1 MRHPTA
7 SRLRTLLLAFVFA
20 VPSLAAAQ
28 SRAPSRAGASDS
40 ARASAFVSEG
50 AAALERGDAASA
62 RDSFRKALEADPD
75 CVDAHT
81 YLGVLAD
88 RDGDAREAERHFAA
102 AAALAPFSASARNN
116 YGAILVRLG
125 RLQLAAAQFEASLK
139 LDGEQPNALVNL
151 AQIRFSSGRPED
163 LRASRE
169 LFERAER
176 VAPDAEIARAL
187 VVIALR
193 LGEKDKAASAYR
205 DYAAR
210 VPAAP
215 SSAVPSSAAS
225 PSSVGSTSPVGSSS
239 AAPSPSSSSPPAS
252 TQSQSASPASRAE
265 LGEALFEAGLLEEAT
280 QELSAAVALNPS
292 DSAAVVALGRAYL
305 KRKDIRAAGRT
316 LEAAVARG
324 LDPAPVYAA
333 LADVYEAGGYVEHAI
348 PAMRL
353 AIARDPHNELYRL
366 RYGMLLNDTKAP
378 AAAVIRLK
386 EALEEF
392 PNSSRLWLALGI
404 AEQSD
409 SKNDDA
415 QKSFER
421 ALELDAASAPALAY
435 LGSTYAERGQYAQA
449 AAFYERSIAADPN
462 QAVPYYLA
470 ADVLLKQPEVDAPRV
485 EKYLARAIELEPDF
499 APAHLA
505 LARLDVRAERWPQ
518 AAAEFERVI
527 RLDPQSAEAH
537 YQLAR
542 VYVRLKRT
550 QDAERELAAF
560 KQLSDAQKQ
569 QRETDRRE
577 LLRRLADVRF

>member
-1 MRHPTA
+1 MSAT
-7 SRLRTLLLAFVFA
+7 
-20 VPSLAAAQ
+20 AAA
-28 SRAPSRAGASDS
+28 
-40 ARASAFVSEG
+40 
-50 AAALERGDAASA
+50 
-62 RDSFRKALEADPD
+62 
-75 CVDAHT
+75 
-81 YLGVLAD
+81 
-88 RDGDAREAERHFAA
+88 
-102 AAALAPFSASARNN
+102 
-116 YGAILVRLG
+116 
-125 RLQLAAAQFEASLK
+125 
-139 LDGEQPNALVNL
+139 
-151 AQIRFSSGRPED
+151 
-163 LRASRE
+163 
-169 LFERAER
+169 
-176 VAPDAEIARAL
+176 
-187 VVIALR
+187 
-193 LGEKDKAASAYR
+193 
-205 DYAAR
+205 
-210 VPAAP
+210 
-215 SSAVPSSAAS
+215 
-225 PSSVGSTSPVGSSS
+225 
-239 AAPSPSSSSPPAS
+239 
-252 TQSQSASPASRAE
+252 RAE
-265 LGEALFEAGLLEEAT
+265 LGEALLEGGLVA
-280 QELSAAVALNPS
+280 QAINELNVAVALNPS
-292 DSAAVVALGRAYL
+292 DAAAVVALGRAYL
-305 KRKDIRAAGRT
+305 KRKEIRAAGRT

-386 EALEEF
+386 EALQEF

-421 ALELDAASAPALAY
+421 ALELDGASAPALAY

-449 AAFYERSIAADPN
+449 AAFYERAIAADPN

>member
-1 MRHPTA
+1 
-7 SRLRTLLLAFVFA
+7 L
-20 VPSLAAAQ
+20 Q
-28 SRAPSRAGASDS
+28 
-40 ARASAFVSEG
+40 
-50 AAALERGDAASA
+50 RGDAAAA
-62 RDSFRKALEADPD
+62 RASFRKALEADPD

-88 RDGDAREAERHFAA
+88 RDGDLKEAERHFAA
-102 AAALAPFSASARNN
+102 AAALAPFDASARNN

-139 LDGEQPNALVNL
+139 LDGDQPNALVNL
-151 AQIRFSSGRPED
+151 AQIRFSSGRAED
-163 LRASRE
+163 LRASRA
-169 LFERAER
+169 LFEHALG

-187 VVIALR
+187 VVISLR
-193 LGEKDKAASAYR
+193 LGDKEGAAKAYSQYSR
-205 DYAAR
+205 L
-210 VPAAP
+210 VPAA
-215 SSAVPSSAAS
+215 SSPQSLSASAA
-225 PSSVGSTSPVGSSS
+225 
-239 AAPSPSSSSPPAS
+239 A
-252 TQSQSASPASRAE
+252 RAE
-265 LGEALFEAGLLEEAT
+265 LGEALLEGGLPGEAIN
-280 QELSAAVALNPS
+280 ELNVALSLDPS
-292 DSAAVVALGRAYL
+292 NAGAVVALGRAQL
-305 KRKDIRAAGRT
+305 KRGDIRAAGRT
-316 LEAAVARG
+316 LEGAVARG

-333 LADVYEAGGYVEHAI
+333 LAEVYEAGGYVEHAI

-386 EALEEF
+386 EALQEF

-409 SKNDDA
+409 SKNEDA

-421 ALELDAASAPALAY
+421 AVELDAASAPALAY
-435 LGSTYAERGQYAQA
+435 LGSVYAERGQYAQA
-449 AAFYERSIAADPN
+449 VSFYERAIAAGPGL
-462 QAVPYYLA
+462 AVPYYLA
-470 ADVLLKQPEVDAPRV
+470 ADALLKQPEVDAARV
-485 EKYLARAIELEPDF
+485 QKYLARAVEIEPDF
-499 APAHLA
+499 ASAHLA
-505 LARLDVRAERWPQ
+505 LARLDVRAERWTE

-550 QDAERELAAF
+550 QEAERELAAF

-569 QRETDRRE
+569 RRETDRRE